1 MAIGFP
7 LFIPLIG
14 ADEGGLIGG
23 YMVRGT
29 WLPPCPSG
37 RQPSPFR
44 GGGVPGF
51 SMTPRRKPRKG
62 LRGDAPKGVDEA

>member
-23 YMVRGT
+23 HMVRDIYDYAPYPLREAIPFPTFGER
-29 WLPPCPSG
+29 G
-37 RQPSPFR
+37 VSPA
-44 GGGVPGF
+44 PM
-51 SMTPRRKPRKG
+51 MTLGQIPRKG
-62 LRGDAPKGVDEA
+62 KR